1 MIVVMGH
8 ESYIIAFLAGR
19 YGGVR
24 REAAR
29 LEECRSSTENAM
41 PVSTSLNACADRI
54 DRLTTAVGRGAAW
67 ASLFIVLA
75 QFALVVMRYG
85 LDLGSIWL
93 TESVLYGH
101 AVLFMLAAAW
111 TLKEGGHVRVDVF
124 YVEASPRAKAVID
137 LVGALVLLIPFAL
150 AILLL
155 SLPYVGRSW
164 ATLEGS
170 RETSGLPF
178 VFLLKT
184 LIPLF
189 ALLIGLQGVAQAV
202 RAALVLAGAHGRPD

>member
-1 MIVVMGH
+1 MSSSRNTGEELAI
-8 ESYIIAFLAGR
+8 SRAIAEL
-19 YGGVR
+19 
-24 REAAR
+24 
-29 LEECRSSTENAM
+29 
-41 PVSTSLNACADRI
+41 ADRI
-54 DRLTTAVGRGAAW
+54 DRLTTTVGRAAAW
-67 ASLFIVLA
+67 ASLFVVLA

-85 LDLGSIWL
+85 FDLGSIWL

-111 TLKEGGHVRVDVF
+111 TLKEGGHVRVDIF
-124 YVEASPRAKAVID
+124 YADARSRSKAVID
-137 LVGALVLLIPFAL
+137 LAGALVLLIPFAL

-155 SLPYVGRSW
+155 SLPYVVRSW

-189 ALLIGLQGVAQAV
+189 ALLICLQGVSQAV
-202 RAALVLAGAHGRPD
+202 RAALVLAGAHGRTD